1 VSLADLNAGGL
12 DRGLNPCRPF
22 ILRPVATLLLAIGLL
37 IFGIAAWAMLPV
49 AALPQVEYPVMNV
62 IANLPGASAET
73 MATSIA
79 APLERQFAYLNG
91 VVSINST
98 SGLGQT
104 FVRLQFDLG
113 RNIDLAAIDVQS
125 AISNAA
131 GDLPPD
137 MPNPPFFFKENP
149 AERAMVVMAFTSD
162 VLPLTKV
169 DQFSDTAVVRR
180 ISNLPGISRAQIADE
195 QKFAIRVQINPAS
208 LASRGLSPE
217 DVRNAIQRAT
227 VNRPKGRLEGGDV
240 VTTVESNDQIF
251 DADGLRDIVVAYRN
265 DAPVRLSDV
274 ASIEDGVENDKAT
287 GWYNGHPAIIIA
299 VQKRPGANTVQA
311 VDGLRAALGTLRASL
326 PPSINLN
333 IVTDRAETIRASL
346 GDVELTL
353 GITIALVVLVIF
365 IFLRHFWATVIP
377 SITIPLSLLA
387 TLIVMLMLGFTLDN
401 LSLMALTI
409 AVGFVVDDAIVV
421 IENIVRHM
429 EEGEGPIEA
438 AIKGGGQVAFTI
450 LSITLSLVA
459 VFIPVFFMGGIV
471 GRLFREFA
479 ATVSVAI
486 LASAVVSL
494 TLSPMLCSRLLKPVK
509 HVAKAT
515 PNRLQRWSAWAN
527 DRVMAGYRGSLVWVL
542 RHRKLTLLS
551 FALTLGLTGYLYATV
566 PKGFFP
572 PQDNGRIFG
581 FGEAPTGTPFA
592 VTSTMVEQMTAA
604 IRADPDVFSVTSYV
618 GGDSDENTGSF
629 VINLKPREERAGVS
643 VVLGHLRERAAK
655 LKGLRFFMQPEPEI
669 ITGTDAG
676 RTEYQYTLVD
686 ADRDELEKWT
696 PTVLEHL
703 KQVPGLLDVS
713 KDLNTASSVRV
724 VINRDLAARMGVD
737 PKAIDDTL
745 YDAFGPRRVA
755 EIYTDSN
762 QYYVLMQVDPQFQAD
777 QASLQLIYVNSAAGK
792 QIPLSTFASFES
804 SVAPISINHR
814 GQFPDESLT
823 FNLAPGVS
831 IGEAVDRIHKMEAE
845 LGKPITLQTSF
856 EGAAQEFE
864 KSLASQPWLIAAATL
879 VVYIVLGMLY
889 ESFIHPLTILSS
901 LPSAGVGALLALI
914 ACGSNLD
921 VMGLIGI
928 ILLIGIV
935 KKNAIMMVDFAIQ
948 AEAEGLNPE
957 EAILQACLVRFRPI
971 MMTTIAAIF
980 GALPLALGHG
990 AGSELRRPLGIAIVG
1005 GLMVSQ
1011 VLTLY
1016 TTPVIHLGLRKLSIG
1031 LQNSWRQ
1038 LRGQPA
1044 AAPAE

>member
-1 VSLADLNAGGL
+1 
-12 DRGLNPCRPF
+12 
-22 ILRPVATLLLAIGLL
+22 
-37 IFGIAAWAMLPV
+37 
-49 AALPQVEYPVMNV
+49 
-62 IANLPGASAET
+62 
-73 MATSIA
+73 
-79 APLERQFAYLNG
+79 
-91 VVSINST
+91 
-98 SGLGQT
+98 
-104 FVRLQFDLG
+104 
-113 RNIDLAAIDVQS
+113 
-125 AISNAA
+125 
-131 GDLPPD
+131 
-137 MPNPPFFFKENP
+137 
-149 AERAMVVMAFTSD
+149 
-162 VLPLTKV
+162 
-169 DQFSDTAVVRR
+169 
-180 ISNLPGISRAQIADE
+180 
-195 QKFAIRVQINPAS
+195 
-208 LASRGLSPE
+208 
-217 DVRNAIQRAT
+217 
-227 VNRPKGRLEGGDV
+227 V

-265 DAPVRLSDV
+265 GAPVRLSDV
-274 ASIEDGVENDKAT
+274 ASVEDGVENDKAT

-299 VQKRPGANTVQA
+299 VQKRPGANTVAA

-326 PPSINLN
+326 PPSISLN

-353 GITIALVVLVIF
+353 GITIALVVMVIF

-387 TLIVMLMLGFTLDN
+387 TLIVMLGMGFTLDN

-429 EEGEGPIEA
+429 EEGESPIEA

-450 LSITLSLVA
+450 MSITLSLVA

-494 TLSPMLCSRLLKPVK
+494 TLCPMLCARLLKPIK
-509 HVAKAT
+509 HRAKAAPT
-515 PNRLQRWSAWAN
+515 AFQRWVLRAN
-527 DRVMAGYRGSLVWVL
+527 DAVLEGYRRSLVWVL
-542 RHRKLTLLS
+542 HHRKLTMLS
-551 FALTLGLTGYLYATV
+551 FVLTLALTGYLYVTI

-581 FGEAPTGTPFA
+581 FAEAPTGTPFA
-592 VTSTMVEQMTAA
+592 GTSHLVEQMTAI

-618 GGDSDENTGSF
+618 GGDGDENTGEF
-629 VINLKPREERAGVS
+629 VINLKPRDERVGVYQ
-643 VVLGHLRERAAK
+643 VLGHLRERAAK
-655 LKGLRFFMQPEPEI
+655 LQGLRFFMQPEPEI
-669 ITGTDAG
+669 ITGTNAG

-686 ADRDELEKWT
+686 ADRGELERWT

-713 KDLNTASSVRV
+713 RDLNSASSVKV
-724 VINRDLAARMGVD
+724 VVNRDLAARMGVD

-745 YDAFGPRRVA
+745 YDAFGSRRVA
-755 EIYTDSN
+755 EIYTDAN

-777 QASLQLIYVNSAAGK
+777 PASLQMIHVASAAGK
-792 QIPLSTFASFES
+792 QIPLSTFASFEN

-823 FNLAPGVS
+823 FNLAPGLS
-831 IGEAVDRIHKMEAE
+831 IGEAVDRIHQMEAD

-879 VVYIVLGMLY
+879 VVYIVLGVLY
-889 ESFIHPLTILSS
+889 ESFVHPLTILSS
-901 LPSAGVGALLALI
+901 LPSAGVGALLALL

-948 AEAEGLNPE
+948 AEAEGLGPE

-980 GALPLALGHG
+980 GALPLALGQG
-990 AGSELRRPLGIAIVG
+990 AGSELRQPLGIAIVG

-1011 VLTLY
+1011 LLTLY
-1016 TTPVIHLGLRKLSIG
+1016 TTPVIHLGLRNGSLG
-1031 LQNSWRQ
+1031 LQNLWFR
-1038 LRGQPA
+1038 LRGRA
-1044 AAPAE
+1044 AAVPAE

>member
-1 VSLADLNAGGL
+1 MTPGGM
-12 DRGLNPCRPF
+12 NPCRPF
-22 ILRPVATLLLAIGLL
+22 ILRPVATLLLALGVL

-62 IANLPGASAET
+62 LAALPGASAET
-73 MATSIA
+73 MATSVA
-79 APLERQFAYLNG
+79 APLERQFAYLQG
-91 VVSINST
+91 IVSISSNS
-98 SGLGQT
+98 SLGQT

-131 GDLPPD
+131 GDLPTD
-137 MPNPPFFFKENP
+137 LPNPPFFFKENP

-162 VLPLTKV
+162 VMPLTKV
-169 DQFSDTAVVRR
+169 DQFADTAVVRR
-180 ISNLPGISRAQIADE
+180 ISNLPGISRAFMADE

-227 VNRPKGRLEGGDV
+227 VNRPKGRLEGGET

-265 DAPVRLSDV
+265 GAPVRLSDV
-274 ASIEDGVENDKAT
+274 ASIQDSVENNRAI

-299 VQKRPGANTVQA
+299 VQKRPGANTVEA
-311 VDGLRAALGTLRASL
+311 VDGLRASLATLRASL

-346 GDVELTL
+346 ADVEVTL
-353 GITIALVVLVIF
+353 AITIALVILVIF

-387 TLIVMLMLGFTLDN
+387 TLIVMYGLGFTLDN

-429 EEGEGPIEA
+429 EEGESPIEA

-450 LSITLSLVA
+450 MSITLSLVA

-486 LASAVVSL
+486 LASAVISL
-494 TLSPMLCSRLLKPVK
+494 TLSPMLCARLLRPAK
-509 HVAKAT
+509 HSAT
-515 PNRLQRWSAWAN
+515 SAPTAFQRWVARAN
-527 DRVMAGYRGSLVWVL
+527 DAVIEAYHRSLLWVL
-542 RHRKLTLLS
+542 HHRKLTLLS
-551 FALTLGLTGYLYATV
+551 FALTLGLTGYLYVTV

-581 FGEAPTGTPFA
+581 FAEAPTGTPFA
-592 VTSTMVEQMTAA
+592 ATSHLVEQMTAI
-604 IRADPDVFSVTSYV
+604 IRSDPDVFSVTSYV
-618 GGDSDENTGSF
+618 GGDGDENTGEF
-629 VINLKPREERAGVS
+629 VINLKPREERAANVYK
-643 VVLGHLRERAAK
+643 VLGHLRERAAK
-655 LKGLRFFMQPEPEI
+655 LEGLRFFMQPEPEI

-686 ADRDELEKWT
+686 VDRDELEKWT

-703 KQVPGLLDVS
+703 KKVPGLLDVS
-713 KDLNTASSVRV
+713 KDLNSASSVRV
-724 VINRDLAARMGVD
+724 VVNRDLAARMGVD
-737 PKAIDDTL
+737 PRAIDDTL
-745 YDAFGPRRVA
+745 YDSFGARRVA
-755 EIYTDSN
+755 EIYTDAN
-762 QYYVLMQVDPQFQAD
+762 QYYVLLEVDPQFQAD
-777 QASLQLIYVNSAAGK
+777 PTSLQLIHVASAAGK

-804 SVAPISINHR
+804 SVAPITINHR

-879 VVYIVLGMLY
+879 VVYIVLGVLY

-901 LPSAGVGALLALI
+901 LPSAGVGALLALM

-948 AEAEGLNPE
+948 AEGEGLEPE
-957 EAILQACLVRFRPI
+957 AAIVQACLVRFRPI

-980 GALPLALGHG
+980 GALPLALGRG
-990 AGSELRRPLGIAIVG
+990 AGSELRQPLGIAIVG

-1011 VLTLY
+1011 LLTLY
-1016 TTPVIHLGLRKLSIG
+1016 TTPVIHLALRRVSLKLQD
-1031 LQNSWRQ
+1031 LWRQ
-1038 LRGQPA
+1038 LRGRPVP
-1044 AAPAE
+1044 APAE

>member
-1 VSLADLNAGGL
+1 M
-12 DRGLNPCRPF
+12 NPCRPF

-73 MATSIA
+73 MATSVA

-91 VVSINST
+91 IVSINST
-98 SGLGQT
+98 SSLGQT

-169 DQFSDTAVVRR
+169 DQFADTAVVRR
-180 ISNLPGISRAQIADE
+180 ISSLPGISRAFMADE

-208 LASRGLSPE
+208 LAARGLSPE

-265 DAPVRLSDV
+265 GAPVRLSDV
-274 ASIEDGVENDKAT
+274 ASIEDGVLNDKAI
-287 GWYNGHPAIIIA
+287 GWYNGHLAIIIA

-311 VDGLRAALGTLRASL
+311 VDGLRASLAELRASL

-353 GITIALVVLVIF
+353 GITIALVVMVIF

-387 TLIVMLMLGFTLDN
+387 TLMVMLVLGFTLDN

-429 EEGEGPIEA
+429 EEGEPPIEA

-450 LSITLSLVA
+450 MSITLSLVA

-486 LASAVVSL
+486 LVSALVSL
-494 TLSPMLCSRLLKPVK
+494 TLSPMLCARLLKPTK
-509 HVAKAT
+509 HAAKAAPT
-515 PNRLQRWSAWAN
+515 AFQRWVAHAN
-527 DRVMAGYRGSLVWVL
+527 DAVIEAYRRSLVWVL
-542 RHRKLTLLS
+542 RHRKLTMLS
-551 FALTLGLTGYLYATV
+551 FALTLCLTGYLYVTV

-581 FGEAPTGTPFA
+581 FAEAPTGTPFA
-592 VTSTMVEQMTAA
+592 DTAKMVEEMTAI
-604 IRADPDVFSVTSYV
+604 IRSDPDVFSVTSYV
-618 GGDSDENTGSF
+618 GGDGDENTGEF
-629 VINLKPREERAGVS
+629 VINLKPRDERPGVYD
-643 VVLGHLRERAAK
+643 VLGHLRDRAAK
-655 LKGLRFFMQPEPEI
+655 FHGLRFFMQPEPEI

-676 RTEYQYTLVD
+676 RTEYQYTLIDV
-686 ADRDELEKWT
+686 DRDELERWT

-703 KQVPGLLDVS
+703 KKVPGLLDVS
-713 KDLNTASSVRV
+713 RDLNTASSVKV
-724 VINRDLAARMGVD
+724 VVNRDLAARMGVD

-745 YDAFGPRRVA
+745 YDAFGSRRVT
-755 EIYTDSN
+755 EIYTDSD

-777 QASLQLIYVNSAAGK
+777 PASLQLIYVASAAGK

-804 SVAPISINHR
+804 SVAPITINHR

-831 IGEAVDRIHKMEAE
+831 IGEAVDRIHKMESD
-845 LGKPITLQTSF
+845 LGKPLTLQTSF

-879 VVYIVLGMLY
+879 VVYIVLGVLY
-889 ESFIHPLTILSS
+889 ESFVHPLTILSS
-901 LPSAGVGALLALI
+901 LPSAGVGALLALM

-948 AEAEGLNPE
+948 AEREGRGPE

-990 AGSELRRPLGIAIVG
+990 AGSELRRPLGISIVG

-1011 VLTLY
+1011 MLTLY
-1016 TTPVIHLGLRKLSIG
+1016 TTPVIHLALRTISLKLQA
-1031 LQNSWRQ
+1031 LWRR
-1038 LRGQPA
+1038 LRGQPV

>member
-1 VSLADLNAGGL
+1 MSLGGM
-12 DRGLNPCRPF
+12 NPCRPF

-73 MATSIA
+73 MGTSIA

-91 VVSINST
+91 IVSINST
-98 SGLGQT
+98 SSLGQT

-131 GDLPPD
+131 GDLPAD

-169 DQFSDTAVVRR
+169 DQFADTAVVRR
-180 ISNLPGISRAQIADE
+180 ISNLPGISRAYLADE

-217 DVRNAIQRAT
+217 DVRTAIQRAT

-265 DAPVRLSDV
+265 GAPVRLSDV
-274 ASIEDGVENDKAT
+274 AQIEDGVENDKAI

-326 PPSINLN
+326 PPSISLN

-353 GITIALVVLVIF
+353 GITIALVVMVIF

-387 TLIVMLMLGFTLDN
+387 TLIVMLGLGFTLDN

-429 EEGEGPIEA
+429 EAGESPTEA

-494 TLSPMLCSRLLKPVK
+494 TLCPMLCAKLLKPAK
-509 HVAKAT
+509 HAAKAAPT
-515 PNRLQRWSAWAN
+515 AVQRWVVRAN
-527 DRVMAGYRGSLVWVL
+527 DAVLAGYRRSLIWVL
-542 RHRKLTLLS
+542 HHRKLTMLS
-551 FALTLGLTGYLYATV
+551 FALTLALTGYLYMTI

-581 FGEAPTGTPFA
+581 FAEAPTGTPFA
-592 VTSTMVEQMTAA
+592 GTSHLVEQMTAA

-618 GGDSDENTGSF
+618 GGDGDENTGSF
-629 VINLKPREERAGVS
+629 VINLKPRDERVGVS
-643 VVLGHLRERAAK
+643 DVLGHLRERAAK
-655 LKGLRFFMQPEPEI
+655 LQGLRFFMQPEPEI

-686 ADRDELEKWT
+686 ADRDELETWT

-713 KDLNTASSVRV
+713 RDLNTASSVKV
-724 VINRDLAARMGVD
+724 VVNRDLAARMGVD

-745 YDAFGPRRVA
+745 YDAFGSRRVA
-755 EIYTDSN
+755 EIYTDAN
-762 QYYVLMQVDPQFQAD
+762 EYYVLMQVDPQFQSD
-777 QASLQLIYVNSAAGK
+777 PTSLQSIYVASAAGK
-792 QIPLSTFASFES
+792 QIPLSTFASFEN

-823 FNLAPGVS
+823 FNLAPGLS
-831 IGEAVDRIHKMEAE
+831 IGEAVDRIHKMESA

-879 VVYIVLGMLY
+879 VVYIVLGVLY
-889 ESFIHPLTILSS
+889 ESFVHPLTILSS

-914 ACGSNLD
+914 ACRSNLD

-948 AEAEGLNPE
+948 AEAEGRGPE
-957 EAILQACLVRFRPI
+957 DAILQACLVRFRPI

-1011 VLTLY
+1011 MLTLY
-1016 TTPVIHLGLRKLSIG
+1016 TTPVIHLALRTGSLR
-1031 LQNSWRQ
+1031 LQAFWFQ
-1038 LRGQPA
+1038 LRGRPA
-1044 AAPAE
+1044 PVPAE

>member
-1 VSLADLNAGGL
+1 M
-12 DRGLNPCRPF
+12 NPCRPF

-73 MATSIA
+73 MATSVA

-91 VVSINST
+91 IVSINST
-98 SGLGQT
+98 SSLGQT

-169 DQFSDTAVVRR
+169 DQFADTAVVRR
-180 ISNLPGISRAQIADE
+180 ISSLPGISRAFMADE

-208 LASRGLSPE
+208 LAARGLSPE

-265 DAPVRLSDV
+265 GAPVRLSDV
-274 ASIEDGVENDKAT
+274 ASIEDGVLNDKAI
-287 GWYNGHPAIIIA
+287 GWYNGHLAIIIA

-311 VDGLRAALGTLRASL
+311 VDGLRASLAQLRASL
-326 PPSINLN
+326 PPSISLN

-353 GITIALVVLVIF
+353 GITIALVVMVIF

-387 TLIVMLMLGFTLDN
+387 TLMVMLVLGFTLDN

-429 EEGEGPIEA
+429 EEGESPIEA
-438 AIKGGGQVAFTI
+438 AINGGGQVAFTI
-450 LSITLSLVA
+450 MSITLSLVA

-486 LASAVVSL
+486 LVSAVVSL
-494 TLSPMLCSRLLKPVK
+494 TLSPMLCARLLRPAKYK
-509 HVAKAT
+509 AKAAPT
-515 PNRLQRWSAWAN
+515 AFQRWVAHAN
-527 DRVMAGYRGSLVWVL
+527 DAVIEAYRRSLVWVL
-542 RHRKLTLLS
+542 HHRKLTLLS
-551 FALTLGLTGYLYATV
+551 FALTLCLTGYLYVTV

-581 FGEAPTGTPFA
+581 FAEAPTGTPFA
-592 VTSTMVEQMTAA
+592 DTAKMVEQMTAI
-604 IRADPDVFSVTSYV
+604 IRSDPDVFSVTSYV
-618 GGDSDENTGSF
+618 GGDGDENTGEF
-629 VINLKPREERAGVS
+629 VINLRPRDERPGVYD
-643 VVLGHLRERAAK
+643 VLGHLRDRAAK
-655 LKGLRFFMQPEPEI
+655 FHGLRFFMQPEPEI

-676 RTEYQYTLVD
+676 RTEYQYTLIDV
-686 ADRDELEKWT
+686 DRDELERWT

-703 KQVPGLLDVS
+703 KKVPGLLDVS
-713 KDLNTASSVRV
+713 RDLNTASSVKV
-724 VINRDLAARMGVD
+724 VVNRDLAARMGVD

-745 YDAFGPRRVA
+745 YDAFGSRRVT
-755 EIYTDSN
+755 EIYTDSD

-777 QASLQLIYVNSAAGK
+777 PASLQLIYVASAAGK

-804 SVAPISINHR
+804 SVAPITINHR

-831 IGEAVDRIHKMEAE
+831 IGEAVDRIHKMESD
-845 LGKPITLQTSF
+845 LGKPLTLQTSF

-879 VVYIVLGMLY
+879 VVYIVLGVLY
-889 ESFIHPLTILSS
+889 ESFVHPLTILSS
-901 LPSAGVGALLALI
+901 LPSAGVGALLALM

-948 AEAEGLNPE
+948 AEREGRGPE

-990 AGSELRRPLGIAIVG
+990 AGSELRRPLGISIVG

-1011 VLTLY
+1011 MLTLY
-1016 TTPVIHLGLRKLSIG
+1016 TTPVIHLALRTISLKLQA
-1031 LQNSWRQ
+1031 LWRR
-1038 LRGQPA
+1038 LRGQSV